1 VAAFAL
7 TCQVQFLMFST
18 IFRFASV
25 KHMDHTALHLY
36 LQKLGFRV
44 KMVVGVMAVA
54 LLVASVSYL
63 TIIDQQVSDVGIKY
77 FFYLC

>member
-1 VAAFAL
+1 
-7 TCQVQFLMFST
+7 
-18 IFRFASV
+18 
-25 KHMDHTALHLY
+25 
-36 LQKLGFRV
+36 
-44 KMVVGVMAVA
+44 VMAVA